1 MEVSPSF
8 HPEMSRVI
16 GMDNVHPSE
25 IGLMD
30 PGREDAE
37 AFRTGAPLKPIPRY
51 LSEQIDFP
59 TGLIEGRQPKT
70 GELIQTYLN
79 RGHEGYKLFH
89 MEKFPSNE
97 WLFVWEKV

>member
-1 MEVSPSF
+1 
-8 HPEMSRVI
+8 MSKGPWKTKSVTVI
-16 GMDNVHPSE
+16 QENDGPIEGMDMT
-25 IGLMD
+25 IDKL
-30 PGREDAE
+30 
-37 AFRTGAPLKPIPRY
+37 PRY